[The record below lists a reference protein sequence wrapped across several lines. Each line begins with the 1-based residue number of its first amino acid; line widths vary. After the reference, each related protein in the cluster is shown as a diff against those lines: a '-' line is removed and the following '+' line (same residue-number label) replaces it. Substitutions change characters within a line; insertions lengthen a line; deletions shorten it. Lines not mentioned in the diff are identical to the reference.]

1 MWLKATVCV
10 MLAVAIAMSLLAL
23 RQRRIDQMHHIAA
36 HHREMRQARQNLWEL
51 QVHIANELKPA
62 TLKDAVQQAGLEL
75 EPVIPVRAVET
86 ADARGAGHGR

>member
-10 MLAVAIAMSLLAL
+10 MLAVAIAMSLLAF

-51 QVHIANELKPA
+51 QVQIANELKPA
-62 TLKDAVQQAGLEL
+62 AIKDSVQQAGLEL
-75 EPVIPVRAVET
+75 EPVIPVRGVET
-86 ADARGAGHGR
+86 AEAKGRTHGR